1 MVAKRI
7 IPCLDVAD
15 GRVVKGVNFV
25 GLRDAGDPVELACL
39 YSASGAD
46 ELVFLDI
53 AASHQG
59 RATLV
64 DLVRRTAEAVT
75 IPFTVGGGIGS
86 VEGITELLRAGA
98 DKISLNSA
106 AVRDPQ
112 LVSRGAER
120 FGCQCI
126 VVAID
131 ARRRPGPVLH
141 RLGSDEKAADGN
153 GADANGAGEKAAGWD
168 VFVKGGRENTGL
180 DAVAWAQRAVAL
192 GAGEIL
198 LTSMDGD
205 GTQAGYDLA
214 LTRAVAEA
222 VDVPVIASG
231 GAGCIDHIAEAL
243 APGPEGGSASA
254 ALLASLLHDR
264 VLSVEEIKTELLG
277 RGLHLRPLEIMNKS
291 QPL

>member
-25 GLRDAGDPVELACL
+25 GLRDAGDPVELACR

-59 RATLV
+59 RSTLV
-64 DLVRRTAEAVT
+64 ELVRRTAEAVT
-75 IPFTVGGGIGS
+75 IPFTVGGGIRS

-98 DKISLNSA
+98 DKISLNSS
-106 AVRDPQ
+106 AVADPQ
-112 LVSRGAER
+112 LVAEGAQR

-126 VVAID
+126 VVASD
-131 ARRRPGPVLH
+131 ARARRDSS
-141 RLGSDEKAADGN
+141 GSPTG
-153 GADANGAGEKAAGWD
+153 GWD
-168 VFVKGGRENTGL
+168 VFVKGGRENTGR
-180 DAVAWAQRAVAL
+180 DAVAWAQQVVAL

-222 VDVPVIASG
+222 VAVPVIASG
-231 GAGCIDHIAEAL
+231 GAGSIADIGAAL
-243 APGPEGGSASA
+243 GDGKASA
-254 ALLASLLHDR
+254 ALLASLLHDG
-264 VLSVEEIKTELLG
+264 VLTVEQIKTELLAQG
-277 RGLHLRPLEIMNKS
+277 GNLRPLE
-291 QPL
+291 LAAGA

>member
-15 GRVVKGVNFV
+15 GRVVKGINFV
-25 GLRDAGDPVELACL
+25 GLRDAGDPVELACR

-59 RATLV
+59 RSTLV
-64 DLVRRTAEAVT
+64 ELVRRTAEAVT
-75 IPFTVGGGIGS
+75 IPFTVGGGIRS

-98 DKISLNSA
+98 DKISLNSS
-106 AVRDPQ
+106 AVADPN
-112 LVSRGAER
+112 LVDEGARR

-131 ARRRPGPVLH
+131 ARARRGPS
-141 RLGSDEKAADGN
+141 GSPEG
-153 GADANGAGEKAAGWD
+153 GWD

-180 DAVAWAQRAVAL
+180 DAVAWAQQVVAL

-222 VDVPVIASG
+222 VAVPVIASG
-231 GAGCIDHIAEAL
+231 GAGSIADIGAAL
-243 APGPEGGSASA
+243 GEGQASA
-254 ALLASLLHDR
+254 ALLASLLHDG
-264 VLSVEEIKTELLG
+264 VLTVEQIKTELLAQG
-277 RGLHLRPLEIMNKS
+277 VNLRPLEPAMAG
-291 QPL
+291 